1 MTAQYLFL
9 LFRKCCNLTGNDQ
22 DITPLGSI
30 ITLAYI
36 KAKSLTEFDIWH
48 WKGRMHQTRAALT
61 VLSSSE
67 LEQLSVKDRQLA
79 QVIGC
84 FVHFDAVTGSSRR
97 SNSLYASIKHR
108 INGTS
113 DMTNRALN
121 FKCTS

>member
-1 MTAQYLFL
+1 MT
-9 LFRKCCNLTGNDQ
+9 RTEH
-22 DITPLGSI
+22 PLEASEHLHI
-30 ITLAYI
+30 I
-36 KAKSLTEFDIWH
+36 KQRPLTEFDIWH
-48 WKGRMHQTRAALT
+48 WKGRMHQTRAALI
-61 VLSSSE
+61 VSSSPE
-67 LEQLSVKDRQLA
+67 PEQLWVKNRQLA